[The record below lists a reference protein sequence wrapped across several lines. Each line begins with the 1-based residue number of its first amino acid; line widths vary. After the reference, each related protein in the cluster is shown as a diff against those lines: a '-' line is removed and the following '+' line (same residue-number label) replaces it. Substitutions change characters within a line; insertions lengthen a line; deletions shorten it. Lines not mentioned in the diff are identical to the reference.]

1 MGILLKLTH
10 PNINPLLGMF
20 RDDEGY
26 HMVSPWLKSGSVH
39 SCILNDVPFDGV
51 KVVSNLS
58 TVHFGESVIVKLPLK
73 LLGVAEALVY
83 LHQNDIVHGDL
94 KLVLMSLSAE
104 NSVGGSLMIS
114 AL

>member
-58 TVHFGESVIVKLPLK
+58 TVHFRRISNRQATPKASRSSRGIS
-73 LLGVAEALVY
+73 LLAS
-83 LHQNDIVHGDL
+83 
-94 KLVLMSLSAE
+94 K
-104 NSVGGSLMIS
+104 
-114 AL
+114 